1 MAAATGAEECA
12 VPQLLLVHGSGYTQ
26 DSFGAQSEGIAGAD
40 ALSLPGHPEG
50 TPLATVAELARWL
63 ERYIRWKAAGPVIV
77 AGNSLGGAIA
87 MEWALRFPADV
98 AGLILIGT
106 GARLR
111 VSQQIFELI
120 DDHWP
125 GSIDTLV
132 DFALGPHA
140 PTELRRRA
148 AEWHRVVGQASTK
161 ADYAACDQFDV
172 MDRVGEIKVP
182 TLTIVGTEDKLTPVK
197 FSRYLHEKIA
207 GSELL
212 EVEGA
217 GHLVMAERP
226 DIVNPAIQRFCASR

>member
-1 MAAATGAEECA
+1 M
-12 VPQLLLVHGSGYTQ
+12 VHGSGYTQ
-26 DSFGAQSEGIAGAD
+26 DSFRAQTEALPDAD

-50 TPLATVAELARWL
+50 TALETVGELAGWL
-63 ERYIRWKAAGPVIV
+63 ERYLRWKRAGRAVV

-87 MEWALRFPADV
+87 IEWALRYPADV

-111 VSQQIFELI
+111 VSQQIFDLI
-120 DDHWP
+120 DDDWP
-125 GSIDTLV
+125 DGVEAVV

-140 PTELRRRA
+140 PPDLRNRA
-148 AEWHRVVGQASTK
+148 IGWHLSVGQRSTK
-161 ADYAACDQFDV
+161 ADYVACSQFDV
-172 MDRVGEIKVP
+172 MDRLDEIAAP
-182 TLTIVGTEDKLTPVK
+182 TLIVVGTEDRLTPVK

-226 DIVNPAIQRFCASR
+226 DIVNPAIAAFLKNAM